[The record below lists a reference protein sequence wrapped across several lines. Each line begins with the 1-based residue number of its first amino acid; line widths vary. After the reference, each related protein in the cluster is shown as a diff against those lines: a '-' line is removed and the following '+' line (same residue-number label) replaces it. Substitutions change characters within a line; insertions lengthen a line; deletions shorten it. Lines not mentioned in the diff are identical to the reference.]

1 MTGLHQIGQWFRE
14 LLQSVPL
21 SAVRGL
27 FLGTLVILLVWVLRL
42 PASVTTPRGGACRW
56 DENLK
61 VGAAL
66 AILIQIAIYSFL

>member
-1 MTGLHQIGQWFRE
+1 MTGLHQIGQWLRE

-21 SAVRGL
+21 SVVRGL
-27 FLGTLVILLVWVLRL
+27 FLGSLVILLIWVLRL
-42 PASVTTPRGGACRW
+42 PASVTAPREGARRW

-61 VGAAL
+61 VGAVI